1 MPIKG
6 TDVAKK
12 LPQKKGCKDC
22 GFPTCFAF
30 AMKLSSGGATV
41 DKCPYL
47 SAEIRA
53 ELEDALAPPIRLVTV
68 GSGESA
74 LKIGNEEVIYRHEKT
89 FVHSPGIAVLI
100 SDKEDEE
107 GIEAKIA
114 KMKELQFERV
124 GLTLRADLFALK
136 FESGEKARYLALVKK
151 VCDAGDVGII
161 LISEDLGALFAV
173 RDICAGQNPLL
184 YPITKD
190 NLEQAIPLI
199 KQSPTP
205 VGVKAESIEGLIP
218 LTSRLKEEGIEELV
232 LDPGSRNFLE
242 VLRDQTLI
250 RRAAL
255 KQSFRPLGYPTIVFP
270 SAVGSRQSAV
280 RGGEGDYR
288 LSTIDYHGLKEI
300 LTASMCV
307 IKFAGIIVLSDLD
320 KHALLPLLVQR
331 LNIYTD
337 PRMPLAIGQGIYEV
351 GQPSEEAPVLVTSN
365 WSLTYFLVSSATEE
379 SKVHSFVCVKDTEGL
394 GVVTS
399 WGAGKFSGDS
409 VGAFIKKSGIEQ
421 RVNHRKLV
429 IPGKVARIRGELE
442 EALPGWEIVVGPRE
456 AGELPG
462 FLPAFARSLT

>member
-12 LPQKKGCKDC
+12 LPQRKGCKDC

-30 AMKLSSGGATV
+30 AMKLASGGATV

-47 SAEIRA
+47 SEEIRA
-53 ELEDALAPPIRLVTV
+53 ELEDALAPPIKLVTV
-68 GSGESA
+68 GSGEGA

-89 FVHSPGIAVLI
+89 FAHAPGIAVLI
-100 SDKEDEE
+100 SDKEDEGGVE
-107 GIEAKIA
+107 DKIA

-136 FESGEKARYLALVKK
+136 FQSGDKAKYEALVKK
-151 VCDAGDVGII
+151 VCDAGDAGII
-161 LISEDLGALFAV
+161 LISEDLGALFAA
-173 RDICAGQNPLL
+173 RDICAGRNPLL

-205 VGVKAESIEGLIP
+205 VGVKAESVEALIP

-232 LDPGSRNFLE
+232 LDPGSGNFLE

-255 KQSFRPLGYPTIVFP
+255 KQNFRPLGYPTIVFP
-270 SAVGSRQSAV
+270 CFLA
-280 RGGEGDYR
+280 GD
-288 LSTIDYHGLKEI
+288 GLKEI

-307 IKFAGIIVLSDLD
+307 IKFAGIIVLSDLKKD
-320 KHALLPLLVQR
+320 SLLPLLVQR

-337 PRMPLAIGQGIYEV
+337 PRMPLAIEQGVYEV
-351 GQPSEEAPVLVTSN
+351 GQPKDEAPVLITSN

-379 SKVHSFVCVKDTEGL
+379 SKVHAFVCVKDTEGL

-409 VGAFIKKSGIEQ
+409 VGAFIKKSGIEE
-421 RVNHRKLV
+421 RVKHRKLV

-462 FLPAFARSLT
+462 FLPALARSLTGG